1 MLSVL
6 CLAWFVSGQAPAPP
20 RALDVTLL
28 HTSAP
33 TVIADI
39 DLGKLKGEPRQLSW
53 SPDGELLYLQTAEG
67 KPPEEKLRHYT
78 VARVGGV
85 VTTIDKAPDWAVRYW
100 EVKQDQFAPGDLSL
114 KIQVDRRQ
122 ENVKAGMGP
131 AGALDRQSNPAGGG
145 APSGG
150 DLAIGAHG
158 DYLANVTTLTLIGE
172 PLLTWVDVS
181 RAYPGTRFSWGPS
194 GSGALVF
201 AADDGRLCFFDAKK
215 HRVFVDGPASVS
227 MPAWSTDGARVAYL
241 QKTGRKK
248 SSIMWIDVEKR

>member
-6 CLAWFVSGQAPAPP
+6 CLAWFVSGQAPLSPGV
-20 RALDVTLL
+20 LDVTLL
-28 HTSAP
+28 RTSAP
-33 TVIADI
+33 TLIADI
-39 DLGKLKGEPRQLSW
+39 DLGKLKGEPRQLAW
-53 SPDGELLYLQTAEG
+53 SPDGEWLYLQTAEG

-78 VARVGGV
+78 VARAGGA

-100 EVKQDQFAPGDLSL
+100 QVKQDRFAPGDLSL
-114 KIQVDRRQ
+114 EIQVDRRQ
-122 ENVKAGMGP
+122 ETVKSGMGP

-158 DYLANVTTLTLIGE
+158 DQEANVTALTLVGE
-172 PLLTWVDVS
+172 PLLRWVNTP
-181 RAYPGTRFSWGPS
+181 RAYPGTRFSWGAA
-194 GSGALVF
+194 GSRALVY

-215 HRVFVDGPASVS
+215 HRVFVDGPADVS
-227 MPAWSTDGARVAYL
+227 LPAWSTDGARVAYL